1 MPKDISAKEYMRGF
15 VMRKCVMESRGK
27 RSKFSRPQPYSFVR
41 VDSDVL
47 NSVNQI
53 SAAMGKRSWK
63 LFYARLRDLT
73 LYLYRDAETAATATR
88 AEEMALGYMKQV
100 YRFQLH
106 CQHLRFYYQ
115 HHEQQQQRLMQQQQQ
130 QMENTTNGEER

>member
-15 VMRKCVMESRGK
+15 IMRKCVMESHGK
-27 RSKFSRPQPYSFVR
+27 RT
-41 VDSDVL
+41 
-47 NSVNQI
+47 
-53 SAAMGKRSWK
+53 AMGKRSWK
-63 LFYARLRDLT
+63 LFYARLRDLS

-106 CQHLRFYYQ
+106 CQHLRFYYH
-115 HHEQQQQRLMQQQQQ
+115 HHEQHQRILQQQQQ
-130 QMENTTNGEER
+130 QQQQQQLESTTNEEER